1 MTETWLLRN
10 LRAVRGRAYPRIVGA
25 NREPSWVFF
34 DVVLP
39 LLTVAA
45 YAYIYKFM
53 DAPSEFVGFVILG
66 GAMTA
71 FWLNILWSMASQLYW
86 EKETGN
92 LSLFMMAPISRMS
105 ILAGMAVGGLFF
117 TTLRAASTMIIGVV
131 VFGIVLSLAQP
142 LMLILIFV
150 VTMIALY
157 GMGMMFA
164 SLYLMFGREAYHV
177 SNLMTEPI
185 YLVSGFYFPVR
196 PALGFWAAAGAS
208 VIPITLG
215 LDALRQL
222 LYPLT
227 AAQYQFLPVDVELVI
242 LSVLCVVFIVLSKL
256 SLDYMEKLG
265 KSTGRLTLRWQ

>member
-1 MTETWLLRN
+1 LTESWLKRN

-34 DVVLP
+34 DVALP

-53 DAPSEFVGFVILG
+53 DAPKDFIGFVILG

-92 LSLFMMAPISRMS
+92 LSLFLIAPISRMS
-105 ILAGMAVGGLFF
+105 VLAGMAVGGLFF
-117 TTLRAASTMIIGVV
+117 TTLRAGSTLIIGIV
-131 VFGIVLSLAQP
+131 VFGVALALTDP

-150 VTMIALY
+150 VTMISLY

-185 YLVSGFYFPVR
+185 YLASGFYFPVR
-196 PALGFWAAAGAS
+196 QLGFWAAAGAS

-215 LDALRQL
+215 LDAMRQL
-222 LYPLT
+222 FFASGTEY
-227 AAQYQFLPVDVELVI
+227 AFLPIEAEALI
-242 LSVLCVVFIVLSKL
+242 LALLSVVFIVLSKY
-256 SLDYMEKLG
+256 SLDYMENLG
-265 KSTGRLTLRWQ
+265 KATGRLTLRWQ

>member
-1 MTETWLLRN
+1 VRDGWVVQN
-10 LRAVRGRAYPRIVGA
+10 LRAVRGRAYPRILGA
-25 NREPSWVFF
+25 QREPSWLFF
-34 DVVLP
+34 DIVLP

-45 YAYIYKFM
+45 YVYVYKFM
-53 DAPSEFVGFVILG
+53 NAPEEFVGFVILG

-92 LSLFMMAPISRMS
+92 LSLFLIAPVSRMS

-117 TTLRAASTMIIGVV
+117 TTLRAGSTLLIGIV
-131 VFGIVLSLAQP
+131 VFGVALSLSSP
-142 LMLILIFV
+142 VMLVTVFV

-164 SLYLMFGREAYHV
+164 SLYLMFGREAYHM
-177 SNLMTEPI
+177 SSLLTEPI
-185 YLVSGFYFPVR
+185 YLASGFYFPVK
-196 PALGFWAAAGAS
+196 ALGFWAAAGAS
-208 VIPITLG
+208 IIPITLG

-222 LYPLT
+222 FYPSSSGE
-227 AAQYQFLPVDVELVI
+227 YGFLPVEFELAVLAG
-242 LSVLCVVFIVLSKL
+242 LSVLFIILSKL
-256 SLDYMEKLG
+256 SLDYMEKMG

>member
-1 MTETWLLRN
+1 MRDDWIVQN
-10 LRAVRGRAYPRIVGA
+10 LRAVRGRAYPRILGA
-25 NREPSWVFF
+25 QREPSWLFF
-34 DVVLP
+34 DIVLP

-45 YAYIYKFM
+45 YVYVYKFM
-53 DAPSEFVGFVILG
+53 NAPEEFIGFVILG

-92 LSLFMMAPISRMS
+92 LSLFLIAPVSRMS

-117 TTLRAASTMIIGVV
+117 TTLRAGSTLLIGIV
-131 VFGIVLSLAQP
+131 VFGVALSLSSP
-142 LMLILIFV
+142 VMLVTVFV

-164 SLYLMFGREAYHV
+164 SLYLMFGREAYHM
-177 SNLMTEPI
+177 SSLLTEPI
-185 YLVSGFYFPVR
+185 YLASGFYFPVK
-196 PALGFWAAAGAS
+196 ALGFWAAAGAS
-208 VIPITLG
+208 IIPITLG

-222 LYPLT
+222 FYPSSSGE
-227 AAQYQFLPVDVELVI
+227 YGFLPVEFELAVLAG
-242 LSVLCVVFIVLSKL
+242 LSVLFIILSKL
-256 SLDYMEKLG
+256 SLDYMEKMG

>member
-1 MTETWLLRN
+1 MSETWLLRN

-34 DVVLP
+34 DIALP

-53 DAPSEFVGFVILG
+53 NAPPEFVGFVILG

-92 LSLFMMAPISRMS
+92 LSLFLIAPISRMS
-105 ILAGMAVGGLFF
+105 VLAGMAVGGLFF
-117 TTLRAASTMIIGVV
+117 TTLRAASTLIIGIV
-131 VFGIVLSLAQP
+131 VFGVALSLSNP
-142 LMLILIFV
+142 LMLIVIFV
-150 VTMIALY
+150 ITMVALY

-185 YLVSGFYFPVR
+185 YLASGFYFPVK
-196 PALGFWAAAGAS
+196 ALGFWAAAGAS
-208 VIPITLG
+208 IIPITLG
-215 LDALRQL
+215 LDAMRQL
-222 LYPLT
+222 FFPSSGSEYGFMPIGVE
-227 AAQYQFLPVDVELVI
+227 AAI
-242 LSVLCVVFIVLSKL
+242 LGVLCIAFIGLSKF
-256 SLDYMEKLG
+256 SLDYMENLG

>member
-1 MTETWLLRN
+1 MRDGWIKRN
-10 LRAVRGRAYPRIVGA
+10 MRAIRGRAYPRVIGST
-25 NREPSWVFF
+25 REPSWMFF

-53 DAPSEFVGFVILG
+53 QAPKEFVGFVILG

-86 EKETGN
+86 EKEIGN
-92 LSLFMMAPISRMS
+92 LSLYLMAPISRMS
-105 ILAGMAVGGLFF
+105 ILAGMAVGGLFE
-117 TTLRAASTMIIGVV
+117 TTLRAASTLAIGIV
-131 VFGIVLSLAQP
+131 VFGITLSLSSP
-142 LMLILIFV
+142 IMLIIVFI

-164 SLYLMFGREAYHV
+164 SLYLLFGREAYHM

-185 YLVSGFYFPVR
+185 YLASGFYFPVKY
-196 PALGFWAAAGAS
+196 LGFWAAAGAS
-208 VIPITLG
+208 IIPITLG

-222 LYPLT
+222 FYPT
-227 AAQYQFLPVDVELVI
+227 TGNTYRFLPTDVETII
-242 LSVLCVVFIVLSKL
+242 LGILCVVFIVLSKL
-256 SLDYMEKLG
+256 SLDYMERLG
-265 KSTGRLTLRWQ
+265 KISGRLTLRWQ

>member
-1 MTETWLLRN
+1 MSEAWLVRN
-10 LRAVRGRAYPRIVGA
+10 LRAVKGRAYPRIVGA

-34 DVVLP
+34 EIALP

-53 DAPSEFVGFVILG
+53 NARAEFVGYVILG

-92 LSLFMMAPISRMS
+92 LQLYLIAPISRMS
-105 ILAGMAVGGLFF
+105 VLAGMAVGGLFM
-117 TTLRAASTMIIGVV
+117 TSTRALATVVIGVFAFRV
-131 VFGIVLSLAQP
+131 TFSLSDPLLMILVF
-142 LMLILIFV
+142 F

-164 SLYLMFGREAYHV
+164 SLYLMFGREAYHL

-185 YLVSGFYFPVR
+185 YLASGFYFPVKY
-196 PALGFWAAAGAS
+196 LGFWAAAGAS
-208 VIPITLG
+208 FIPITLG

-222 LYPLT
+222 FFP
-227 AAQYQFLPVDVELVI
+227 AGSQDAF
-242 LSVLCVVFIVLSKL
+242 LSVWTETGILGALCVVFLILSKL
-256 SLDYMEKLG
+256 CLDYMEWLG
-265 KSTGRLTLRWQ
+265 RSSGRLTLRWQ

>member
-1 MTETWLLRN
+1 MSDSWLVMN
-10 LRAVRGRAYPRIVGA
+10 LRAIKGRAYPRVIGSK
-25 NREPSWVFF
+25 REPSWVLF
-34 DVVLP
+34 DVGLP

-53 DAPSEFVGFVILG
+53 DAPKEFIGFVVLG

-92 LSLFMMAPISRMS
+92 LSLFMMAPVSRMS

-117 TTLRAASTMIIGVV
+117 TTLRAGATMALGIILFGVT
-131 VFGIVLSLAQP
+131 LSLSNP
-142 LMLILIFV
+142 VMLIAVFA

-157 GMGMMFA
+157 GMGMMLA
-164 SLYLMFGREAYHV
+164 SLYLLFGREAYNM

-185 YLVSGFYFPVR
+185 YLVSGFYFPVNK
-196 PALGFWAAAGAS
+196 LGFWTAAGAS
-208 VIPITLG
+208 IIPITLG

-222 LYPLT
+222 LYPST
-227 AAQYQFLPVDVELVI
+227 GAQYGF
-242 LSVLCVVFIVLSKL
+242 LSVGLELGILVALCAVFIVLSKL
-256 SLDYMEKLG
+256 ALDYMEKLG
-265 KSTGRLTLRWQ
+265 KTSGRLTLRWQ

>member
-1 MTETWLLRN
+1 MNDSWLVMN
-10 LRAVRGRAYPRIVGA
+10 LRAIKGRAYPRVIGSK
-25 NREPSWVFF
+25 REPSWVLF
-34 DVVLP
+34 DIGLP

-53 DAPSEFVGFVILG
+53 DAPKEFIGFVVLG

-92 LSLFMMAPISRMS
+92 LSLFMMAPVSRMS

-117 TTLRAASTMIIGVV
+117 TTLRAGATMAL
-131 VFGIVLSLAQP
+131 GIVLFGVTLSLSNP
-142 LMLILIFV
+142 VMLIAVFV

-157 GMGMMFA
+157 GMGMMLA
-164 SLYLMFGREAYHV
+164 SLYLLFGREAYNM

-185 YLVSGFYFPVR
+185 YLVSGFYFPVNQ
-196 PALGFWAAAGAS
+196 LGFWTAAGAS
-208 VIPITLG
+208 IIPITLG

-222 LYPLT
+222 FYPST
-227 AAQYQFLPVDVELVI
+227 GSQYGFLSVGLELVI
-242 LSVLCVVFIVLSKL
+242 LVVLCAVFIVLAKFA
-256 SLDYMEKLG
+256 LDYMEKLG
-265 KSTGRLTLRWQ
+265 KTSGRLTLRWQ

>member
-1 MTETWLLRN
+1 VTESWLMRN

-34 DVVLP
+34 DVALP

-53 DAPSEFVGFVILG
+53 DAPVDFVGFVILG

-92 LSLFMMAPISRMS
+92 LSLFLIAPISRMS
-105 ILAGMAVGGLFF
+105 VLAGMAVGGLFF
-117 TTLRAASTMIIGVV
+117 TTLRAGSTLIIGVV
-131 VFGIVLSLAQP
+131 VFGVSLTLSNP
-142 LMLILIFV
+142 LMLIVIFV
-150 VTMIALY
+150 VTMISLY

-164 SLYLMFGREAYHV
+164 SLYLMFGREAYHM

-185 YLVSGFYFPVR
+185 YLASGFYFPVR
-196 PALGFWAAAGAS
+196 ELGFWAAAGAS

-215 LDALRQL
+215 LDAMRQL
-222 LYPLT
+222 FFKTGAEYG
-227 AAQYQFLPVDVELVI
+227 FLSIEAEAIILAF
-242 LSVLCVVFIVLSKL
+242 LSVLFIVLSKF
-256 SLDYMEKLG
+256 SLDYMENLG

>member
-1 MTETWLLRN
+1 VSDSWVIRN
-10 LRAVRGRAYPRIVGA
+10 LRAIRGRAYPRVIGSL
-25 NREPSWVFF
+25 REPSWVFF
-34 DVVLP
+34 DIALP

-45 YAYIYKFM
+45 YVYLYRFIN
-53 DAPSEFVGFVILG
+53 APKEFVGFVILG

-92 LSLFMMAPISRMS
+92 LSLFLMAPVSRMS

-117 TTLRAASTMIIGVV
+117 TSLRAGSTMAIGIL
-131 VFGIVLSLAQP
+131 VFGVALNLSNP
-142 LMLILIFV
+142 LMLIAIFV
-150 VTMIALY
+150 ATMVALY
-157 GMGMMFA
+157 GMGMMLA
-164 SLYLMFGREAYHV
+164 SLYLLFGREAYNM
-177 SNLMTEPI
+177 SNLLTEPI

-196 PALGFWAAAGAS
+196 ELGFWTAVGAS

-222 LYPLT
+222 LFPAT
-227 AAQYQFLPVDVELVI
+227 GAQHAFLSIHVELVI
-242 LSVLCVVFIVLSKL
+242 LFVLCVAFIFLSKA

-265 KSTGRLTLRWQ
+265 KTSGRLTLRWQ

>member
-1 MTETWLLRN
+1 VNDSWLVMN
-10 LRAVRGRAYPRIVGA
+10 LRAIKGRAYPRVIGSK
-25 NREPSWVFF
+25 REPSWVLF
-34 DVVLP
+34 DIGLP

-53 DAPSEFVGFVILG
+53 DAPKEFIGFVVLG

-92 LSLFMMAPISRMS
+92 LSLFMMAPVSRMS

-117 TTLRAASTMIIGVV
+117 TTLRAGATMAL
-131 VFGIVLSLAQP
+131 GIVLFGVTLSLSNP
-142 LMLILIFV
+142 VMLIAVFV

-157 GMGMMFA
+157 GMGMMLA
-164 SLYLMFGREAYHV
+164 SLYLLFGREAYNM

-185 YLVSGFYFPVR
+185 YLVSGFYFPVNQ
-196 PALGFWAAAGAS
+196 LGFWTAAGAS
-208 VIPITLG
+208 IIPITLG

-222 LYPLT
+222 FYPST
-227 AAQYQFLPVDVELVI
+227 GSQYGF
-242 LSVLCVVFIVLSKL
+242 LSVGLELLILVVLCAVFIVLAKFA
-256 SLDYMEKLG
+256 LDYMEKLG
-265 KSTGRLTLRWQ
+265 KTSGRLTLRWQ